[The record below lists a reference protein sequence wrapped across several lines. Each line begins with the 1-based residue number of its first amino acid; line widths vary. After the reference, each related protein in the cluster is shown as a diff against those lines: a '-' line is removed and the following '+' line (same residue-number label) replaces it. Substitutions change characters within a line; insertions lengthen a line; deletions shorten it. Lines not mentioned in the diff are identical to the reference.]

1 MDYFEIRIHP
11 ASEEKREI
19 LTSLLAE
26 EQFESFVE
34 TEDELLAYIQVDNYF
49 REKVEQI
56 CDQFEVKF
64 TEKRIPDQNWNAE
77 WEKNF
82 EPVLIAGKCYI
93 RAPFHAPR
101 PDVPFEI
108 IIEPKMSFGTAHH
121 ETTAMMIEMM
131 MQMDFRGKK
140 VLDMGCGTGILAILA
155 CKMGA
160 SEVDAIDNNN
170 WAYNNA
176 MENMERNIAS
186 AVTVKMG
193 DIDAAGSLYNILL
206 ANINR
211 NVLIS
216 HIPAYSKHI
225 QKGELLIS
233 GFYEEDLAM
242 IRQVAESNAFVF
254 DRYITENRWV
264 AALFIKSDR

>member
-1 MDYFEIRIHP
+1 MEYFEIRIHP
-11 ASEEKREI
+11 VSEEKQEI
-19 LTSLLAE
+19 LISLLAE
-26 EQFESFVE
+26 VNFESFVE
-34 TEDELLAYIQVDNYF
+34 TEDELLAYIQAHNYV
-49 REKVEQI
+49 REKVEQL

-64 TEKRIPDQNWNAE
+64 TEKQIPDQNWNAE

-82 EPVLIAGKCYI
+82 EPVLIAEKCYI

-101 PDVPFEI
+101 PDYPFEI

-121 ETTAMMIEMM
+121 ETTALMIEVM
-131 MQMDFRGKK
+131 MQMDFMGKK

-155 CKMGA
+155 YKMSA
-160 SEVDAIDNNN
+160 AEVEAIDNDP

-176 MENMERNIAS
+176 MENMEKNHVTAM
-186 AVTVKMG
+186 TVKMG
-193 DIDAAGSLYNILL
+193 DVDAAGSGYDILL

-216 HIPAYSKHI
+216 HLPEYSKCI
-225 QKGELLIS
+225 KKGELLMS

-242 IRQVAESNAFVF
+242 IRQAAELNAFVF
-254 DRYITENRWV
+254 DQHITKNRWV
-264 AALFIKSDR
+264 AARFIK

>member
-1 MDYFEIRIHP
+1 MDYFEIRIHT

-26 EQFESFVE
+26 ENFESFIE
-34 TEDELLAYIQVDNYF
+34 TGDELLAYIQVQNYV
-49 REKVEQI
+49 RKKVEQL

-64 TEKRIPDQNWNAE
+64 TEKQIPDQNWNAE

-82 EPVLIAGKCYI
+82 KPVLIAGKCYI

-101 PDVPFEI
+101 SDYPCEI

-121 ETTAMMIEMM
+121 ETTAMMIGVM
-131 MQMDFRGKK
+131 MQMDFLGKK

-155 CKMGA
+155 DKMGA
-160 SEVDAIDNNN
+160 AEIDAIDNDS
-170 WAYNNA
+170 WAFSNA
-176 MENMERNIAS
+176 TENIKKNHSTAS
-186 AVTVKMG
+186 TVKMG
-193 DIDAAGSLYNILL
+193 DVDAAGFGYNIIL

-216 HIPAYSKHI
+216 HIPEYSKRI
-225 QKGELLIS
+225 IEGELLMS
-233 GFYEEDLAM
+233 GFYEEDLVM
-242 IRQVAESNAFVF
+242 IRQTAESNAFVF
-254 DRYITENRWV
+254 NRYIKKNRWV
-264 AALFIKSDR
+264 AARFIK

>member
-26 EQFESFVE
+26 ENFESFVE
-34 TEDELLAYIQVDNYF
+34 TENELLAYIQAHNYV
-49 REKVEQI
+49 REKVEQL

-64 TEKRIPDQNWNAE
+64 TEKQIPDQNWNAE

-82 EPVLIAGKCYI
+82 EPVLISGKCYI

-101 PDVPFEI
+101 SDYRYEI

-121 ETTAMMIEMM
+121 ETTALMIEVM
-131 MQMDFRGKK
+131 MQMDFMGKK

-155 CKMGA
+155 DKMGA
-160 SEVDAIDNNN
+160 SEVDAIDNDS

-176 MENMERNIAS
+176 MENMEKNLAS

-193 DIDAAGSLYNILL
+193 DMDAAGSGYDILL

-216 HIPAYSKHI
+216 HLPEYSKRI
-225 QKGELLIS
+225 IKGELLMS

-242 IRQVAESNAFVF
+242 IRQAAESNAFVF
-254 DRYITENRWV
+254 ERYITKNRWV
-264 AALFIKSDR
+264 AARFIK

>member
-1 MDYFEIRIHP
+1 MEYFEIRIHP
-11 ASEEKREI
+11 ASEEKQEI

-26 EQFESFVE
+26 VNFESFVE
-34 TEDELLAYIQVDNYF
+34 TEDELLAYIQAHNYV
-49 REKVEQI
+49 REKVKQL
-56 CDQFEVKF
+56 CNQFEVKF
-64 TEKRIPDQNWNAE
+64 TEKQIPDQNWNAE

-82 EPVLIAGKCYI
+82 EPVLIAEKCYI

-101 PDVPFEI
+101 PDYPFEI

-121 ETTAMMIEMM
+121 ETTALMIEVM
-131 MQMDFRGKK
+131 MQMDFMGKK

-155 CKMGA
+155 YKMGA
-160 SEVDAIDNNN
+160 AEVEAIDNDP

-176 MENMERNIAS
+176 MENMEKNHVTAM
-186 AVTVKMG
+186 TVKMG
-193 DIDAAGSLYNILL
+193 DVDAAGSGYDILL

-216 HIPAYSKHI
+216 HLPEYSKCI
-225 QKGELLIS
+225 KKGELLMS

-242 IRQVAESNAFVF
+242 IRQAAELNAFIF
-254 DRYITENRWV
+254 DRHITKNRWV
-264 AALFIKSDR
+264 AARFIK

>member
-1 MDYFEIRIHP
+1 MEYFEIRIHP
-11 ASEEKREI
+11 ASEEKQEI
-19 LTSLLAE
+19 LISLLAE
-26 EQFESFVE
+26 VNFESFVE
-34 TEDELLAYIQVDNYF
+34 TEDELLAYIQAHNYV
-49 REKVEQI
+49 REKVEQL

-64 TEKRIPDQNWNAE
+64 TEKQIPDQNWNAE

-82 EPVLIAGKCYI
+82 EPVLIAEKCYI

-101 PDVPFEI
+101 PDYPFEI

-121 ETTAMMIEMM
+121 ETTALMIEVM
-131 MQMDFRGKK
+131 MQMDFMGKK

-155 CKMGA
+155 YKMGA
-160 SEVDAIDNNN
+160 TEVEAIDNDP

-176 MENMERNIAS
+176 MENMKKNHVTAM
-186 AVTVKMG
+186 TVKMG
-193 DIDAAGSLYNILL
+193 DVDAAGSGYDILL

-216 HIPAYSKHI
+216 HLPEYSKCI
-225 QKGELLIS
+225 KKGELLMS

-242 IRQVAESNAFVF
+242 IRQAAELNAFIF
-254 DRYITENRWV
+254 DRHITKNRWV
-264 AALFIKSDR
+264 AARFIK

>member
-1 MDYFEIRIHP
+1 MEYFEIRIHP
-11 ASEEKREI
+11 VSEEKQEI

-26 EQFESFVE
+26 VNFESFVE
-34 TEDELLAYIQVDNYF
+34 TEDELLAYIQAHNYV
-49 REKVEQI
+49 REKVEQL

-64 TEKRIPDQNWNAE
+64 TEKQIPDQNWNAE

-82 EPVLIAGKCYI
+82 EPVLIAEKCYI

-101 PDVPFEI
+101 PDYPFEI

-121 ETTAMMIEMM
+121 ETTALMVEMM
-131 MQMDFRGKK
+131 MQMDFMGKK

-155 CKMGA
+155 YKMGA
-160 SEVDAIDNNN
+160 AEVEAIDNDP

-176 MENMERNIAS
+176 MENMEKNHVTAM
-186 AVTVKMG
+186 TVKMG
-193 DIDAAGSLYNILL
+193 DVDAAGSGYDILL

-216 HIPAYSKHI
+216 HLPEYSKRI
-225 QKGELLIS
+225 KKGELLMS

-242 IRQVAESNAFVF
+242 IRQAAELNAFIF
-254 DRYITENRWV
+254 DRHITKNRWV
-264 AALFIKSDR
+264 AARFIK

>member
-1 MDYFEIRIHP
+1 MEYFEIRIHP
-11 ASEEKREI
+11 ASEEKQEI

-26 EQFESFVE
+26 VNFESFVE
-34 TEDELLAYIQVDNYF
+34 TEDELLAYIQAHNYV
-49 REKVEQI
+49 REKVEQL

-64 TEKRIPDQNWNAE
+64 TEKQIPDQNWNAE

-82 EPVLIAGKCYI
+82 EPVLIAEKCYI

-101 PDVPFEI
+101 PDYPFEI

-121 ETTAMMIEMM
+121 ETTALMIEVM
-131 MQMDFRGKK
+131 MQMDFMGKK

-155 CKMGA
+155 YKMGA
-160 SEVDAIDNNN
+160 TEVEAIDNDP

-176 MENMERNIAS
+176 MENMKKNHVTAM
-186 AVTVKMG
+186 TVKMG
-193 DIDAAGSLYNILL
+193 DVDAAGSGYDILL

-216 HIPAYSKHI
+216 HLPEYSKCI
-225 QKGELLIS
+225 KKGELLMS

-242 IRQVAESNAFVF
+242 IRQAAELNAFIF
-254 DRYITENRWV
+254 DRHITKNRWV
-264 AALFIKSDR
+264 AARFIK

>member
-1 MDYFEIRIHP
+1 MEYFEIRIHP
-11 ASEEKREI
+11 VSEEKQEI

-26 EQFESFVE
+26 VNFESFVE
-34 TEDELLAYIQVDNYF
+34 TEDELLAYIQAHNYV
-49 REKVEQI
+49 REKVEQL

-64 TEKRIPDQNWNAE
+64 TEKQIPDQNWNAE

-82 EPVLIAGKCYI
+82 EPVLIAEKCYI

-101 PDVPFEI
+101 PDYPFEI

-121 ETTAMMIEMM
+121 ETTALMIEVM
-131 MQMDFRGKK
+131 MQMDFMGKK

-155 CKMGA
+155 DKMGA
-160 SEVDAIDNNN
+160 AEVEAIDNDP

-176 MENMERNIAS
+176 MENMEKNHVTAM
-186 AVTVKMG
+186 TVKMG
-193 DIDAAGSLYNILL
+193 DVDAAGSGYDILL

-216 HIPAYSKHI
+216 HLPEYSKCI
-225 QKGELLIS
+225 KKGELLMS

-242 IRQVAESNAFVF
+242 IRQAAELNAFIF
-254 DRYITENRWV
+254 DRHITKNRWV
-264 AALFIKSDR
+264 AARFIK

>member
-1 MDYFEIRIHP
+1 MEYFEIRIHP
-11 ASEEKREI
+11 ASEEKQEI

-26 EQFESFVE
+26 VNFESFVE
-34 TEDELLAYIQVDNYF
+34 TEDELLAYIQAHNYV
-49 REKVEQI
+49 REKVKQL
-56 CDQFEVKF
+56 CNQFEVKF
-64 TEKRIPDQNWNAE
+64 TEKQIPDQNWNAE

-82 EPVLIAGKCYI
+82 EPVLIAEKCYI

-101 PDVPFEI
+101 PDYPFEI

-121 ETTAMMIEMM
+121 ETTALMIEVM
-131 MQMDFRGKK
+131 MQMDFMGKK

-155 CKMGA
+155 YKMGA
-160 SEVDAIDNNN
+160 AEVEAIDNDP

-176 MENMERNIAS
+176 MENMKKNNVTAM
-186 AVTVKMG
+186 TVKMG
-193 DIDAAGSLYNILL
+193 DVDAAGSGYDILL

-216 HIPAYSKHI
+216 HLPEYSKCI
-225 QKGELLIS
+225 KKGELLMS

-242 IRQVAESNAFVF
+242 IRQAAELNAFVF
-254 DRYITENRWV
+254 DKHITKNRWV
-264 AALFIKSDR
+264 AARFIK

>member
-1 MDYFEIRIHP
+1 MDYFEIHIHT

-34 TEDELLAYIQVDNYF
+34 TENELLAYIQINNYS

-56 CDQFEVKF
+56 CDQFEMKF
-64 TEKRIPDQNWNAE
+64 AEKRIPDQNWNAE

-101 PDVPFEI
+101 PDYPFEI

-140 VLDMGCGTGILAILA
+140 VLDMGCGTGILAIIA
-155 CKMGA
+155 DKMGA
-160 SEVDAIDNNN
+160 SEVDAIDNNS
-170 WAYNNA
+170 WAFNNA
-176 MENMERNIAS
+176 MENIKINS
-186 AVTVKMG
+186 AYTVTVKMG
-193 DIDAAGSLYNILL
+193 DIDAAGSGYNILL

-211 NVLIS
+211 NVLLC
-216 HIPAYSKHI
+216 HIPEYSKQI
-225 QKGELLIS
+225 QKGEMLIS
-233 GFYEEDLAM
+233 GFYEEDLTM
-242 IRQVAESNAFVF
+242 IRHAAESNTFVF
-254 DRYITENRWV
+254 DRSITKNRWV
-264 AALFIKSDR
+264 AARFIK

>member
-1 MDYFEIRIHP
+1 MDYYEIRIHP

-26 EQFESFVE
+26 EQFESFME
-34 TEDELLAYIQVDNYF
+34 TENELLAYIRINNYF
-49 REKVEQI
+49 REKVKQI
-56 CDQFEVKF
+56 CDQFDVNF

-93 RAPFHAPR
+93 RAPFHTPR
-101 PDVPFEI
+101 PDYPFEI

-121 ETTAMMIEMM
+121 ETTSMMIEMM

-155 CKMGA
+155 FKMGA
-160 SEVDAIDNNN
+160 SEVDAIDNNS
-170 WAYNNA
+170 WAFTNA
-176 MENMERNIAS
+176 MENMERNSAT

-193 DIDAAGSLYNILL
+193 DIDDAGSGYDILL

-211 NVLIS
+211 NVLLS
-216 HIPAYSKHI
+216 HIPGYSKHI
-225 QKGELLIS
+225 QKGELLMS
-233 GFYEEDLAM
+233 GFFEEDLAM
-242 IRQVAESNAFVF
+242 IRQAAESNTFVL
-254 DRYITENRWV
+254 DRYITKNRWV
-264 AALFIKSDR
+264 AARFIK

>member
-1 MDYFEIRIHP
+1 MDYFEICIHH
-11 ASEEKREI
+11 ASKEKREI

-34 TEDELLAYIQVDNYF
+34 MEDVLLAYIQINNYF

-64 TEKRIPDQNWNAE
+64 TEKQIPDQNWNAE

-93 RAPFHAPR
+93 RAPFHSPR
-101 PDVPFEI
+101 TDYSFEI

-131 MQMDFRGKK
+131 MQMDFRGKRI
-140 VLDMGCGTGILAILA
+140 LDMGCGTGILAILA

-170 WAYNNA
+170 WAFTNA
-176 MENMERNIAS
+176 MENMEKNNAS

-193 DIDAAGSLYNILL
+193 DIDTAGNGYNIIL

-211 NVLIS
+211 NILLC
-216 HIPAYSKHI
+216 HIPGYSERI
-225 QKGELLIS
+225 QKGELLMS

-242 IRQVAESNAFVF
+242 IRQAAESNTFML
-254 DRYITENRWV
+254 DRYIIKNRWV
-264 AALFIKSDR
+264 AARFIK